1 MASLLSHPTLILGLL
16 AAQSFAVPA
25 PLPSATNAPVKRT
38 DLSCWDKASDGQVFQ
53 ATNAQWDIVC
63 GSDYA
68 GGDMGT
74 SWVNSFEECIQDC
87 DATTDCVD
95 VSFVW
100 PNACYKKNVLGTAS
114 AVDSVWTA
122 RKKSSGTGSS
132 TSASTALSCDN
143 SASDGVKYTSS
154 KGTFLVE
161 CGVDYAGG
169 DMGSSNTA
177 SFAACI
183 EDCAS
188 TDGCIDVSYVTGS
201 CYKKNVLNDPVSL
214 SYVWSAKLVASDTD
228 SSSTA
233 TITSAATTA
242 AATATAT
249 ALTCPSSNGTI
260 TGMSTGGT
268 YEILCAI
275 DYAGGDFKEVDTPTF
290 EECLEACDDNEGC
303 VAISY
308 VAPSCYLK
316 SELMT
321 PVAVSYVWGAVV
333 KKSAKDIYTFP
344 TVADQPLEAGA
355 TESMMGEPMTLE
367 SPPLAT
373 LGPVAPP
380 GINMGGLKV
389 LTPDPTTEL
398 WYNGDDDAMADEDS
412 GAVTVRLTI
421 EYMYPSVV
429 LDHSMYITSISCAG
443 GVLTGTFT
451 EQTPFLHAATEWPAQ
466 APILLIS
473 SESSCGNG
481 AQNAFWLASSVSFDL
496 GAMTFS
502 APGESVELADIY
514 SNMDID
520 FGNIDYDTD
529 ADNSTSSDDGTT
541 SCGSPSSP
549 FLDDLPAVDCGA
561 DFDQAL
567 DDALGYYSA
576 NGADQQ
582 IVLAAAGV
590 PADDESNL
598 AKRGWFTSLIKAV
611 VKVAVAVVKVV
622 AVVVQAVAN
631 VVVAVVTKAVEV
643 VKVVVQAVV
652 AVSIAVVTQVAKLA
666 VFIATGNYSNSLTL
680 PVSLGPPAS
689 VLTESPWGTDGFKFY
704 EYTPEEGGSKWE
716 ASAAALEKIQTELVG
731 EADPE
736 PGIELWCVDCGVR
749 GKIVATGSIS
759 ATPLSGLK
767 KGSIGISGNMY
778 AGVFL
783 GVNAFTQWEKTVRK
797 DLFVKGLP
805 GWSIPG
811 IVSLGPRLILA
822 AQATISVEAEGQL
835 LTGASLNWPNFQATL
850 DFVDKSQSSQ
860 SGWTPELTKKFEAH
874 GEVTATAAL
883 GLPVIVNFGINILNG
898 VFEKGINLTDFP
910 AITAEA
916 TFEAD
921 FGTDKNQLGSDDC
934 EGIDWDISLTNELRL
949 DVSDGPGFTLKQW
962 ASPALASGCIGAS
975 RDGDDSDDEA
985 TTTTSAEVPEPTV
998 EDLSLK
1004 CPAAD
1009 GTTYTDPNLNT
1020 YTIKCHIDAPGG
1032 EIATSL
1038 QSNFDDCIAYCGAM
1052 SGCIGVS
1059 WVPNRSTSNNCFAK
1073 SVIGTQYN
1081 SDTNSGYEIDMAIM
1095 NNPFTILSMIYA
1107 DRDITAAANNNIVK
1121 GQQLVINTNTI
1132 SSWAGDPWGGNTK
1145 SIFLLYMYGAETRT
1159 FVSHDGQGTFTIN
1172 PGSVQW
1178 PSEIVPTTGQSWGVY
1193 NLQIVAVAYG
1203 INAITSTS
1211 VWSNIYYAA
1220 RYSGQWQFTNSNFQ
1234 WDTWPGVVKS
1244 GIIWYKDLETG
1255 SFYSMAVRENN
1266 WGGFAQVK
1274 ARKRD
1279 LELGAGP
1286 YSNSTDSNSTITS
1299 SVATSE
1305 STPSSSGSILL
1316 SDEIMNSIAASE
1328 STPSSPSSVL
1338 LSDEIMSSTATPAST
1353 PSGSSSVSQ
1362 SDENMSSVAT
1372 SQSTPSGSSSA
1383 MLSDEI
1389 MSIIA
1394 TTTGSEFPQM
1404 TLTSGAG
1411 TSSNSTDSSV
1421 EFSQLTPSNATS
1433 DSNSTSSSSSE
1444 FPQLTPS
1451 SGTSDSNSTNT
1462 SSSEFPQ
1469 LTPSSGTS
1477 DSNSTSTSSSE
1488 FPQLTP
1494 TNGTSD
1500 SNSTSSA
1507 SSEFPQLTPTNG
1519 TSDSNSTS
1527 SASSDF
1533 PQLTLVNATSDSSNS
1548 TSDFPQ
1554 LVLTNST
1561 SDSSNSTTDFSQLS
1575 LTNSTSDSS
1584 NSTTSDFPQLTLT
1597 NSTTTSNS
1605 TTDTNSTDVSTT
1617 SFTLRDTTQ
1626 TLLVNPGT
1634 NGNLFLS
1641 VLADTATDL
1650 SNFTDPGTAFTGL
1663 SSDPTTPSIF
1673 GDTSSRLLHYYPT
1686 VMAKTGA
1693 SRLRLAT
1700 WDDLP
1705 NGAKL
1710 ITLTRV
1716 ETGGVSMLLAIDAD
1730 GAYFWPFFCGIKGQL
1745 NKVFLVSDPDAGAA
1759 ALEAADMKFTVTGG
1773 EAYSCNPLALEAVE
1787 VGAA

>member
-1 MASLLSHPTLILGLL
+1 MASLLSNPTLILGLL
-16 AAQSFAVPA
+16 AAQSLAIPA
-25 PLPSATNAPVKRT
+25 PLPSATSAPVKRD
-38 DLSCWDKASDGQVFQ
+38 DLSCWDKVSDGQVFQ
-53 ATNAQWDIVC
+53 ATNAQWDIIC
-63 GSDYA
+63 GTDYA
-68 GGDMGT
+68 GGDMGV
-74 SWVNSFEECIQDC
+74 SWVGSFEECIRDC
-87 DATTDCVD
+87 DTTSGCVD

-100 PNACYKKNVLGTAS
+100 PNACYKKNALGS
-114 AVDSVWTA
+114 PSSVDSVWTA
-122 RKKSSGTGSS
+122 KKKTTGSDTSVS
-132 TSASTALSCDN
+132 TPLSCEN
-143 SASDGVKYTSS
+143 SASDGVTYTSS
-154 KGTFLVE
+154 KGTFLIE
-161 CGVDYAGG
+161 CGIDYAGG

-177 SFAACI
+177 SFEACI

-188 TDGCIDVSYVTGS
+188 TDGCIDVSYVYGS
-201 CYKKNVLNDPVSL
+201 CYKKNALNDPVSL
-214 SYVWSAKLVASDTD
+214 SHVWTAKKVASDTD

-233 TITSAATTA
+233 TITSAATTTT
-242 AATATAT
+242 ATATAT
-249 ALTCPSSNGTI
+249 AITCPSSNGTI

-290 EECLEACDDNEGC
+290 EECLEACDNNEGC
-303 VAISY
+303 VALSY

-321 PVAVSYVWGAVV
+321 PVSVSYVWGAVV
-333 KKSAKDIYTFP
+333 KKSAKDIYAFP
-344 TVADQPLEAGA
+344 TVADQTLEAGA
-355 TESMMGEPMTLE
+355 TESMMAEPMTLE

-389 LTPDPTTEL
+389 LTPNATNAL
-398 WYNGDDDAMADEDS
+398 WYNGDDDAMDDDES

-421 EYMYPSVV
+421 EYKYPSIV
-429 LDHSMYITSISCAG
+429 LDHSIYITGVSCGG

-451 EQTPFLHAATEWPAQ
+451 EQTPFLHAATEWPSQ
-466 APILLIS
+466 APLLLIS
-473 SESSCGNG
+473 AESSCGNG
-481 AQNAFWLASSVSFDL
+481 EQNAFWLASSVSFDT

-514 SNMDID
+514 EQMDID
-520 FGNIDYDTD
+520 FGKVEYETD
-529 ADNSTSSDDGTT
+529 DGSDTSSDDGTDT
-541 SCGSPSSP
+541 CGSPSSS
-549 FLDDLPAVDCGA
+549 FLDDLPAVACGA

-576 NGADQQ
+576 NGASQQ
-582 IVLAAAGV
+582 AVLAIAGV
-590 PADDESNL
+590 PEDDESSL
-598 AKRGWFTSLIKAV
+598 AKRGWFSSLIKAV
-611 VKVAVAVVKVV
+611 VKVATVVVKAV

-631 VVVAVVTKAVEV
+631 VVVAVVAKAVEV

-666 VFIATGNYSNSLTL
+666 VFIATGNYSNTLTL
-680 PVSLGPPAS
+680 PVNLGPPAS
-689 VLTESPWGTDGFKFY
+689 VLAESPWGSDGFKFY

-749 GKIVATGSIS
+749 GKISATGSIS

-822 AQATISVEAEGQL
+822 AQATISVEAEGQI
-835 LTGASLNWPNFQATL
+835 LTGASLNWPAFQATL

-898 VFEKGINLTDFP
+898 VWEKGINLTDFP

-916 TFEAD
+916 SFEAD

-975 RDGDDSDDEA
+975 RDSDDSEEEA
-985 TTTTSAEVPEPTV
+985 TTTTTSATPEPTV

-1009 GTTYTDPNLNT
+1009 GTTYTDSNLNT

-1038 QSNFDDCIAYCGAM
+1038 QSNFDDCISWCGAM
-1052 SGCIGVS
+1052 SSCVGVS
-1059 WVPNRSTSNNCFAK
+1059 WVPNRSTSDNCFAK
-1073 SVIGTQYN
+1073 SVIGTQRN
-1081 SDTNSGYEIDMAIM
+1081 SDVYSGYEIDMAIM

-1107 DRDITAAANNNIVK
+1107 DRDITAAANNNIIQ
-1121 GQQLVINTNTI
+1121 GRTLVINTNTI
-1132 SSWAGDPWGGNTK
+1132 SGWAGDPWGGNQK

-1178 PSEIVPTTGQSWGVY
+1178 PSEIVPTTGQSWSVY
-1193 NLQIVAVAYG
+1193 NLQVVAVCYG

-1211 VWSNIYYAA
+1211 VWSNIYYYA
-1220 RYSGQWQFTNSNFQ
+1220 RYTGQFQFTNGNFQ
-1234 WDTWPGVVKS
+1234 WDTWPGIVKS
-1244 GIIWYKDLETG
+1244 GVIWYKDLETG
-1255 SFYSMAVRENN
+1255 AFYAMAVRENN
-1266 WGGFAQVK
+1266 YGGFAQVK
-1274 ARKRD
+1274 ARKRS
-1279 LELGAGP
+1279 LEIDAGP
-1286 YSNSTDSNSTITS
+1286 YSNGTDSNSTVTS
-1299 SVATSE
+1299 SIATPE
-1305 STPSSSGSILL
+1305 STPFSS
-1316 SDEIMNSIAASE
+1316 
-1328 STPSSPSSVL
+1328 SSVL
-1338 LSDEIMSSTATPAST
+1338 LADEIMSLTATPT
-1353 PSGSSSVSQ
+1353 
-1362 SDENMSSVAT
+1362 D
-1372 SQSTPSGSSSA
+1372 
-1383 MLSDEI
+1383 
-1389 MSIIA
+1389 
-1394 TTTGSEFPQM
+1394 SEFPQM
-1404 TLTSGAG
+1404 TPTIVNGTSSSNSTSSGSSSEFSQL
-1411 TSSNSTDSSV
+1411 TSSNST
-1421 EFSQLTPSNATS
+1421 
-1433 DSNSTSSSSSE
+1433 SNSTSS
-1444 FPQLTPS
+1444 
-1451 SGTSDSNSTNT
+1451 
-1462 SSSEFPQ
+1462 
-1469 LTPSSGTS
+1469 
-1477 DSNSTSTSSSE
+1477 
-1488 FPQLTP
+1488 
-1494 TNGTSD
+1494 
-1500 SNSTSSA
+1500 
-1507 SSEFPQLTPTNG
+1507 
-1519 TSDSNSTS
+1519 
-1527 SASSDF
+1527 
-1533 PQLTLVNATSDSSNS
+1533 DSS
-1548 TSDFPQ
+1548 TFPQ

-1561 SDSSNSTTDFSQLS
+1561 SESNSTSSSSNSTSE
-1575 LTNSTSDSS
+1575 
-1584 NSTTSDFPQLTLT
+1584 FPQLTLT
-1597 NSTTTSNS
+1597 NSTSSLNS
-1605 TTDTNSTDVSTT
+1605 TNSTDADVAIS

-1626 TLLVNPGT
+1626 TLLVNAGT

-1641 VLADTATDL
+1641 IIGDATDL
-1650 SNFTDPGTAFTGL
+1650 SNFTTGAPFTGV
-1663 SSDPTTPSIF
+1663 SETSTIF
-1673 GDTSSRLLHYYPT
+1673 GDDDSRLLHYYPS
-1686 VMAKTGA
+1686 VMSKTGA
-1693 SRLRLAT
+1693 SRLRLAA

-1705 NGAKL
+1705 NGSKL
-1710 ITLTRV
+1710 INLTPIT
-1716 ETGGVSMLLAIDAD
+1716 TGGVSLLMAIDAD

-1759 ALEAADMKFTVTGG
+1759 QLEAENMKFTVTGG
-1773 EAYSCNPLALEAVE
+1773 EAYSCNPLALEAVA
-1787 VGAA
+1787 V